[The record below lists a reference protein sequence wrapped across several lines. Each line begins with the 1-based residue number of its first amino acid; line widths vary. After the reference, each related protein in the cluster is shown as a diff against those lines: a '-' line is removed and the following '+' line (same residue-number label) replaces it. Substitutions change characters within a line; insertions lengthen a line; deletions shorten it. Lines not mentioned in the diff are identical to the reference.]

1 MEERGVSAWSIT
13 EIFSAL
19 QTEGVLIFIYT
30 MNRKFNFWNYL
41 SVFCFE
47 WCRFLRFTE
56 VELSRLLIALGKN
69 SCEALTC
76 YMIRKIFACELIGQT
91 KENSFLMTL
100 AVCLSSDRPKATTN
114 GSACR
119 FKFIEWMILK
129 HLSILLNFQTRLMT
143 NPPW

>member
-1 MEERGVSAWSIT
+1 MSETRIPFASEITNLFLKENQLRLEEQGVSAWSIT

-56 VELSRLLIALGKN
+56 VELSRLLIAPG
-69 SCEALTC
+69 
-76 YMIRKIFACELIGQT
+76 
-91 KENSFLMTL
+91 
-100 AVCLSSDRPKATTN
+100 
-114 GSACR
+114 
-119 FKFIEWMILK
+119 
-129 HLSILLNFQTRLMT
+129 
-143 NPPW
+143 